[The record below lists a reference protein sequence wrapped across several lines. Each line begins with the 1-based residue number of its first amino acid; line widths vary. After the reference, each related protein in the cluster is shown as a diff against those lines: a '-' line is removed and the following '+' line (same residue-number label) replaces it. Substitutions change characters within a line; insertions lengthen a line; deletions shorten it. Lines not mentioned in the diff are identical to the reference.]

1 MTKKA
6 KIVKAKMHKIMM
18 KKKRKAKV
26 TKRKRKGKRKGGI
39 LRKATIRV

>member
-26 TKRKRKGKRKGGI
+26 TKRKRKRKGGI
-39 LRKATIRV
+39 LRKATIRI